1 MPRIPFALLLAL
13 AANTAV
19 AANEPPL
26 YSTYKD
32 WLIGCD
38 NTRTCTAI
46 GAVQQRDDTGHA
58 TFSLRISREAGP
70 EGALRIGV
78 FDTGAAKAQPLL
90 DGKPLNT
97 AFGPGELH
105 EGDVPEQFAA
115 TGSQAMALIR
125 ELRDGHNLVLRTQD
139 GQALASLSGMSAAL
153 LQMDAVQGRVGTQTA
168 LLRPGDK
175 PTSDVPAAP
184 AAPSLPAWH
193 PAPALNAATAQRLGE
208 TVIAATRADWE
219 NTLDEGTPAQAQAY
233 ALNASQ
239 ALVLIKTGCAAYN
252 CTYSLYLAPLEHPE
266 QARKVDL
273 PQPTPV
279 ADDEPGGDFSFD
291 PARGELTSEFMAM
304 GMGGCGTSI
313 RWRFDGSGFAL
324 ADARQ
329 MSACMGLAEA
339 YWPVLWRT
347 SPSR

>member
-1 MPRIPFALLLAL
+1 MHRIAPTLLLAL
-13 AANTAV
+13 VANTAL
-19 AANEPPL
+19 AADQPPL
-26 YSTYKD
+26 YATYKD

-58 TFSLRISREAGP
+58 TFSLRITREAGP

-78 FDTGAAKAQPLL
+78 FDSNPAKGPPSL
-90 DGKPLNT
+90 DGKPLKAT
-97 AFGPGELH
+97 FGPGQLN
-105 EGDVPEQFAA
+105 EGEVPEQFAA
-115 TGSQAMALIR
+115 TGAQALALVR
-125 ELRDGHNLVLRTQD
+125 ELRDGHNLVLPTQE
-139 GQALASLSGMSAAL
+139 GEAFASLAGMSAAL

-168 LLRPGDK
+168 LARPGDNPASSVPLAPVAPEP
-175 PTSDVPAAP
+175 PTWQAP
-184 AAPSLPAWH
+184 APMSE
-193 PAPALNAATAQRLGE
+193 ATAQRIGE
-208 TVIAATRADWE
+208 AAIAATREDWKQ
-219 NTLDEGTPAQAQAY
+219 TLDDDSPAQAQAY

-252 CTYSLYLAPLEHPE
+252 CTYSLYQTPLAHPE
-266 QARKVDL
+266 QARRIEL
-273 PQPTPV
+273 PQPVPV
-279 ADDEPGGDFSFD
+279 DDDMPGGDFRFD
-291 PARGELTSEFMAM
+291 PASGELTSEFMAM

-324 ADARQ
+324 VDARQ
-329 MSACMGLAEA
+329 MSACMGLAQA